1 MKPINYGE
9 KKKIL
14 IVDDETD
21 VSLALKMSLEGN
33 NFEVDAFNEALLG
46 LKCQKWMAFNYIE
59 K

>member
-1 MKPINYGE
+1 MKPINYDE

-21 VSLALKMSLEGN
+21 VSLALKMALEGN

-46 LKCQKWMAFNYIE
+46 FQLYREIKKKTI

>member
-1 MKPINYGE
+1 MKPINYDE

-21 VSLALKMSLEGN
+21 VSLALKMALEAN

-46 LKCQKWMAFNYIE
+46 LENFTKDCMIC
-59 K
+59 